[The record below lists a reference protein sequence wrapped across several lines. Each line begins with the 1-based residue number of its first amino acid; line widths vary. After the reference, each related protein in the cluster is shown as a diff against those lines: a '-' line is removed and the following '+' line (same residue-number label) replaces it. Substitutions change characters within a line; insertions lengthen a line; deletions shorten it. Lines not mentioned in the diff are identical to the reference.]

1 MNIPQDINLSKQKK
15 HLRFEKSVAEEFGF
29 ADFGKAIIY
38 PFKFRTSLIY
48 CATIFLFLMLG
59 QSVLAFGT
67 STYFA
72 ALVCFVPANAL
83 VFVCLINTIKNFS
96 QGRTNSDFI
105 PNFNEFAL
113 WDDVI
118 HPFLLSLAVYFIS
131 FGMLIVLI
139 VGAVWYASGAE
150 SKIEADKQKIISV
163 VLPNSQTE
171 VGKNTVVVKQDFFQ
185 TAGTI
190 MRLSL
195 VFSVPIFLALL
206 WGIFYFPVACAIAGF
221 TGSFAAILNPS
232 VGFDTVKRLGWDYL
246 KIILMFLI
254 LVALTLALNAILQTI
269 FLPFDL
275 PLPGNLPAKAIVSFF
290 GFYLS
295 IVFFVFIGMTLFKNS
310 ARLNFRRY

>member
-38 PFKFRTSLIY
+38 PFKFRTSLVY

-67 STYFA
+67 SAYFT

-139 VGAVWYASGAE
+139 VGAVWYASGTE

-171 VGKNTVVVKQDFFQ
+171 VGKNTVAVKQDFFQ

-246 KIILMFLI
+246 KILLMFLI
-254 LVALTLALNAILQTI
+254 LVASLLGLSAVLQTI
-269 FLPFDL
+269 FSPFDL
-275 PLPGNLPAKAIVSFF
+275 AFLGNLPVKAVVSLFA
-290 GFYLS
+290 FYFS
-295 IVFFVFIGMTLFKNS
+295 IVFSVFLGLTLFKNS

>member
-1 MNIPQDINLSKQKK
+1 
-15 HLRFEKSVAEEFGF
+15 
-29 ADFGKAIIY
+29 
-38 PFKFRTSLIY
+38 
-48 CATIFLFLMLG
+48 
-59 QSVLAFGT
+59 
-67 STYFA
+67 
-72 ALVCFVPANAL
+72 
-83 VFVCLINTIKNFS
+83 
-96 QGRTNSDFI
+96 
-105 PNFNEFAL
+105 
-113 WDDVI
+113 
-118 HPFLLSLAVYFIS
+118 
-131 FGMLIVLI
+131 MLIVLI

-171 VGKNTVVVKQDFFQ
+171 VGKNTVAVKQDFFQ

-221 TGSFAAILNPS
+221 TGSFAAIVNPS
-232 VGFDTVKRLGWDYL
+232 VGFDTVRRLGWDYL

-254 LVALTLALNAILQTI
+254 LVASLLGLSAILQTI